1 MKQPFA
7 WDHHSDQPAIIRDKI
22 LKRKM
27 RRSAL
32 PSLIKTFLI
41 ALFTIPLAILN
52 IPYLRHRRI
61 DGDRFFGLGVNLD
74 KEPNA
79 TPYLI
84 EELGVQKLLIRI
96 PLWEMERLD
105 EYVAFI
111 RSFQNK
117 EITIAILQDREH
129 ITSLAMTRDHLIQ
142 IFESLQGV
150 CETYIIGSTINRAK
164 WGFFSVNEYLD
175 FYAVAYELKQTRFPN
190 LKLIGSN
197 VIDFE
202 YHFSAHTLF
211 NLKKIKFDTI
221 GTLLYVDRR
230 GAPENTQMGFN
241 LIEKIRLLASLAQL
255 SPKSN
260 GEIIITETN
269 WPIKNTAPYA
279 PTSEFEC
286 VSEEDYASYMVRY
299 HLMAFASQQVS
310 SLYWHQ
316 LIAPGYGLIDN
327 REGII
332 RKRNAFFAYKTMVEQ
347 MGEASMVGYNI
358 KRGRHTML
366 CKTPRGLLHI
376 EWCEEG
382 SLEIPLT
389 ETIKIISRD
398 GEITHSNILI
408 LSPSPIY
415 YTTVLEDE

>member
-1 MKQPFA
+1 MKAPFA
-7 WDHHSDQPAIIRDKI
+7 WDHYSDQPAIIRDRA
-22 LKRKM
+22 LKRQM
-27 RRSAL
+27 RKGAL
-32 PSLIKTFLI
+32 PSLIKTFLV
-41 ALFTIPLAILN
+41 ALFTLPIALLCMPFAG
-52 IPYLRHRRI
+52 RRTI
-61 DGDRFFGLGVNLD
+61 KGEDFFGMGVNLD
-74 KEPNA
+74 KEPNT

-84 EELGVQKLLIRI
+84 EELGIQKLLIRI
-96 PLWEMERLD
+96 PLWEMEKLD

-111 RSFQNK
+111 RSFQDK

-129 ITSLAMTRDHLIQ
+129 ITSPEMTRDHLSQ

-150 CETYIIGSTINRAK
+150 CETYVIGSTINRAK

-175 FYAVAYELKQTRFPN
+175 FYAVAYQLKQTRFPQ

-211 NLKKIKFDTI
+211 NLKKIKFDAI

-241 LIEKIRLLASLAQL
+241 LMRKIRLLASLAQL

-327 REGII
+327 REGTI
-332 RKRNAFFAYKTMVEQ
+332 RKRSAY
-347 MGEASMVGYNI
+347 EAYRVMFSHLSDAQFIDFYHRTDEYNLI
-358 KRGRHTML
+358 CL
-366 CKTPRGLLHI
+366 TPRGELQVT
-376 EWCEEG
+376 WSTA
-382 SLEIPLT
+382 SL
-389 ETIKIISRD
+389 
-398 GEITHSNILI
+398 
-408 LSPSPIY
+408 PIY
-415 YTTVLEDE
+415 SYKDQE